1 MGKEFSGNLKEAII
15 EMINNGTDCC
25 EVTNIV
31 GDFAVTVELTITK
44 IVDKGV
50 VVYDA
55 EAEDDEDYDETMM
68 NDDGDPV
75 LYS

>member
-1 MGKEFSGNLKEAII
+1 MKEFSGNLKEAII

-25 EVTNIV
+25 EVTNTV
-31 GDFAVTVELTITK
+31 GDFSVTVELTITK

-55 EAEDDEDYDETMM
+55 DEEDWDDDEVLM

>member
-1 MGKEFSGNLKEAII
+1 MGKEFNGNIKEAIMQ
-15 EMINNGTDCC
+15 MIQNGTDCC
-25 EVTNIV
+25 EVTNTV
-31 GDFAVTVELTITK
+31 GDFSVTVELTITK

-55 EAEDDEDYDETMM
+55 DEEEGWDDDEVLM

>member
-1 MGKEFSGNLKEAII
+1 MGKEFNGNIKEAIMQ
-15 EMINNGTDCC
+15 MIQNGTDCC
-25 EVTNIV
+25 EVTNTV
-31 GDFAVTVELTITK
+31 GDFSVTVELTITK

-55 EAEDDEDYDETMM
+55 DEEDWDDDEVLM
-68 NDDGDPV
+68 NDDGDPI

>member
-25 EVTNIV
+25 EVTNTV

-55 EAEDDEDYDETMM
+55 EVEDDEDYDEIMM
-68 NDDGDPV
+68 NDDGDPI

>member
-25 EVTNIV
+25 EVTNTV
-31 GDFAVTVELTITK
+31 GDFSVTVELTITK

-55 EAEDDEDYDETMM
+55 DEEEGWDDDEVLM

>member
-31 GDFAVTVELTITK
+31 GDFSVTVELTITK

-55 EAEDDEDYDETMM
+55 ETEDDEDYDEIMM

>member
-1 MGKEFSGNLKEAII
+1 MGKEFNGNIKEAIMQ
-15 EMINNGTDCC
+15 MIQNGTDCC
-25 EVTNIV
+25 EVTNTV
-31 GDFAVTVELTITK
+31 GDFSVTVELTITK

-55 EAEDDEDYDETMM
+55 DEEDWDDDEVLM

>member
-55 EAEDDEDYDETMM
+55 EAEDDEDDEDYYAPEHWL
-68 NDDGDPV
+68 N
-75 LYS
+75 

>member
-25 EVTNIV
+25 EVTNTV

-55 EAEDDEDYDETMM
+55 EAEDDEDYDEIMM
-68 NDDGDPV
+68 NDDGDPI